1 MARSAPESGASASW
15 RASKAVILLQM
26 DNVRGLKP
34 FFEPRSI
41 AIIGLSRKT
50 GAGAYNAL
58 ENLAGYGYS
67 GRVYPVNP
75 NADEIMGVKSYASVN
90 AIPDPVDL
98 AVISTPR
105 ARVPAHVR
113 ECAACG
119 IRCISIVTQG
129 FNDAGDEE
137 GQRLFGEIRQTAA
150 STGCRI
156 LGPNSFGSANV
167 FYNFSSAF
175 ARISMQPN
183 PIGLISQTGGI
194 FNGVSEFRFV
204 GKGIDVGNIC
214 NVDFADCLE
223 YFEHDPQVKVIAL
236 HIEGMPDARRFLHI
250 ARRISPC
257 KPIVA
262 LKTGRSRQ
270 AVKAAQSHTGSLAGS
285 NEVWEA
291 ALRQAGVISASSLEE
306 MVDFTRAF
314 CLLPPLSNPNICV
327 ATFSGGTAIM
337 ALDAMQGSDLLAAD
351 PAPGAMEKISSL
363 APSWLGVGNPVD
375 YWPMVMGTESVSR
388 SIKRI
393 MEILLADETFGGWMF
408 IQIVPDSGVSAAT
421 RDMLKD
427 LASGHPGKPLAC
439 VLPGAYGSE
448 LIKELQE
455 DGGVLAFPTPERA
468 SRALAC
474 LYRYHRYHSAP

>member
-1 MARSAPESGASASW
+1 
-15 RASKAVILLQM
+15 M
-26 DNVRGLKP
+26 DNVLGLKP

-58 ENLAGYGYS
+58 ENLVGYGYK
-67 GRVYPVNP
+67 GEIYPVNP
-75 NADEIMGVKSYASVN
+75 NATEIMGFKAYASVN
-90 AIPDPVDL
+90 DIQDPVDL

-105 ARVPAHVR
+105 ARVPGHIR
-113 ECAACG
+113 ECAAHG
-119 IRCISIVTQG
+119 INCISIVTQG

-137 GQRLFGEIRQTAA
+137 GNRLSREITELAS

-167 FYNFSSAF
+167 FHNFSSAF

-183 PIGLISQTGGI
+183 PVGLVSQTGGI

-236 HIEGMPDARRFLHI
+236 HIEGMPDARRFI
-250 ARRISPC
+250 ETSRRISPH

-285 NEVWEA
+285 NDVWEA
-291 ALRQAGVISASSLEE
+291 ALKQAGIISVNNLEE
-306 MVDFTRAF
+306 MVDVTRAL
-314 CLLPPLSNPNICV
+314 CLLPQPANPNVCV
-327 ATFSGGTAIM
+327 ATFSGGAAIM
-337 ALDAMQGSDLLAAD
+337 ALDAMQGSDLLAGELS
-351 PAPGAMEKISSL
+351 PSSSEKIRKL
-363 APSWLGVGNPVD
+363 APPWLGVGNPVD
-375 YWPMVMGTESVSR
+375 YWPMVMGSESPSR
-388 SIKRI
+388 SISDI
-393 MEILLADETFGGWMF
+393 MEILLADETFGSWMY
-408 IQIVPDSGVSAAT
+408 IQIIPNKLMGTLTAE
-421 RDMLKD
+421 MLKD
-427 LASGHPGKPLAC
+427 LVSRHPGKPLAC
-439 VLPGAYGSE
+439 VLTGACGSE
-448 LIKELQE
+448 LVKELQE
-455 DGGVLAFPTPERA
+455 DGRVLAFPTPERA
-468 SRALAC
+468 SRALAR
-474 LYRYHRYHSAP
+474 LYQYSLRRMVP

>member
-1 MARSAPESGASASW
+1 
-15 RASKAVILLQM
+15 M
-26 DNVRGLKP
+26 DNVHGLKP

-50 GAGAYNAL
+50 GAGTYNAL
-58 ENLAGYGYS
+58 ENLVSYGYK
-67 GRVYPVNP
+67 GQIYPVNP
-75 NADEIMGVKSYASVN
+75 NAGEIMGVKSYASVKD
-90 AIPDPVDL
+90 IQGPVDL

-105 ARVPAHVR
+105 ARVPAHIR
-113 ECAACG
+113 ECAAHG

-137 GQRLFGEIRQTAA
+137 GNRLSGEIKEIAA

-167 FYNFSSAF
+167 FHHFSSAF
-175 ARISMQPN
+175 ARISMQASPV
-183 PIGLISQTGGI
+183 GLVSQTGGI

-214 NVDFADCLE
+214 NVGFADCLE

-236 HIEGMPDARRFLHI
+236 HIEGMPDARRFI
-250 ARRISPC
+250 DTARRISPH

-285 NEVWEA
+285 NEIWEA
-291 ALRQAGVISASSLEE
+291 AFRQAGIISVSSLEE
-306 MVDFTRAF
+306 LVDVTRT
-314 CLLPPLSNPNICV
+314 LYMLPPLINPNICV

-337 ALDAMQGSDLLAAD
+337 ALDAMQGTDLLAAD
-351 PAPGAMEKISSL
+351 PAPATIDKIAKL
-363 APSWLGVGNPVD
+363 APAWLGVGNPVD
-375 YWPMVMGTESVSR
+375 YWPMVMGTESLSR
-388 SIKRI
+388 SISGI
-393 MEILLADETFGGWMF
+393 MDILLADKTFGGWMF
-408 IQIVPDSGVSAAT
+408 IQIIPDTVVSGHT

-427 LASGHPGKPLAC
+427 LVSGHPGKPLVC
-439 VLPGAYGSE
+439 VLTGAQGSE

-455 DGGVLAFPTPERA
+455 DSSVLAFPTPERA
-468 SRALAC
+468 SRALGHV
-474 LYRYHRYHSAP
+474 YRYSKYRRIN